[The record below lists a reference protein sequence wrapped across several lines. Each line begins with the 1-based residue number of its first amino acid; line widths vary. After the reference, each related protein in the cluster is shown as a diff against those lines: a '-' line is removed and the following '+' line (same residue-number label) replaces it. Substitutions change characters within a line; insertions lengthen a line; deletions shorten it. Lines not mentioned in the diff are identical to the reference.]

1 MGNPDEDA
9 LKALRDGFESTDE
22 SYKRLCYKILRDYI
36 NDKVLETK
44 LLQIK
49 LESND
54 NLNERKEES
63 YKKII
68 KIQEQYIE
76 DLKNQ

>member
-49 LESND
+49 LE
-54 NLNERKEES
+54 RKEES

>member
-9 LKALRDGFESTDE
+9 LKTLRDGFESTDE

-49 LESND
+49 LE
-54 NLNERKEES
+54 RKEES